1 MLAAK
6 LNQAHQGALIEEW
19 ASVCDVRIGRL
30 FPTTSCISRWH
41 FVFHNA
47 IFKNAAPPQYF
58 SI

>member
-30 FPTTSCISRWH
+30 FPTPSCISRWH
-41 FVFHNA
+41 FYFCHVK
-47 IFKNAAPPQYF
+47 FKNVAPPQYF